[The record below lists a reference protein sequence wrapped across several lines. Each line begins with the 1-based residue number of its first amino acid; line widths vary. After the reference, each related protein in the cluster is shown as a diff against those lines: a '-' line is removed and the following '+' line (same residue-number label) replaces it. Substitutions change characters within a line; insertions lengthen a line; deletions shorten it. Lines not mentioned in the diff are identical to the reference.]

1 MAGLISKQ
9 ITLEIIM
16 RSERSNKT
24 PEEKK
29 TSMISTIIKK
39 LVKYNAVVISDL
51 PHWLDMLDKGHDVN
65 ISGMGDSY
73 VQHKLYK
80 LFKLFGLT
88 HDSANKFVFHNTN
101 INHSNHCGGSLRGYL
116 ATVLEKSKNKGK
128 RNEVKL
134 KKKCVENVSN
144 SLPPVFSFPQQE
156 LNNESDPWILLD
168 TEKYEQKL
176 SWEESVSADPSKVFE
191 EHMTRMMKKYKEK
204 LKQEYTEN
212 KVKVTGL
219 F

>member
-80 LFKLFGLT
+80 LFKLFGL
-88 HDSANKFVFHNTN
+88 
-101 INHSNHCGGSLRGYL
+101 NHCGGSLRGYL